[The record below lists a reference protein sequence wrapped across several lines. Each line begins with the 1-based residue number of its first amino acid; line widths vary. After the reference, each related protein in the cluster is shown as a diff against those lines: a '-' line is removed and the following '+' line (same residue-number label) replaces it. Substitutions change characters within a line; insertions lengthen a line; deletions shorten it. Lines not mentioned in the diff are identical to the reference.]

1 MFGKKKRKI
10 LNLTKEISDLNAKL
24 NKRDLA
30 YSDLETK
37 LSSKDSYIKELESK
51 NILLNSQMAEL
62 NMNLCLS
69 IGLNDKLGVDI
80 QNKIQQLIDLEINSN
95 LVKDSFVSNYEN
107 ISNENKNISSL
118 GNKYFLDDD
127 SVDFIPYDTKTNPN
141 NYNRTK
147 LYRLRKGELKLSDDG
162 ELYSLYAVN
171 FLIDDDF
178 CRMYLYATKENV
190 NKRFVDLLYSFFA
203 ESDFT
208 RAIQGKVDA
217 TFQIRLSDYKESFK
231 NKNIDKIFD
240 FTGLNS

>member
-10 LNLTKEISDLNAKL
+10 SNLTKEISDLNARL

-30 YSDLETK
+30 YSNLETK

-51 NILLNSQMAEL
+51 NSLLNSQMAEL

-127 SVDFIPYDTKTNPN
+127 SVDFIPYDIKTNPN

-147 LYRLRKGELKLSDDG
+147 LYRLRNGELKLSDDG

-171 FLIDDDF
+171 FLIDDAF
-178 CRMYLYATKENV
+178 CRVYLYATKENV
-190 NKRFVDLLYSFFA
+190 NKRFIDLLYSLFA
-203 ESDFT
+203 ESGST

>member
-10 LNLTKEISDLNAKL
+10 LNLTKEIFDLNAKL

-30 YSDLETK
+30 YSDLEMK

-51 NILLNSQMAEL
+51 NNLLNSQMAEL

-95 LVKDSFVSNYEN
+95 LVKDSFNSNYES
-107 ISNENKNISSL
+107 ISNKNTSL
-118 GNKYFLDDD
+118 LGDKYFLDDD

-147 LYRLRKGELKLSDDG
+147 LYRLRNGELKLSDDG

-171 FLIDDDF
+171 FLIEDAF
-178 CRMYLYATKENV
+178 CRVYLYATKENV

-203 ESDFT
+203 ESGFVGV
-208 RAIQGKVDA
+208 AQGKVDA

-231 NKNIDKIFD
+231 SKNIDKIFD

>member
-30 YSDLETK
+30 YSDLEMK

-51 NILLNSQMAEL
+51 NNLLNSQMAEL

-95 LVKDSFVSNYEN
+95 LVKDSFNSNYES
-107 ISNENKNISSL
+107 ISNKNTSL
-118 GNKYFLDDD
+118 LGDKYFLDDD

-147 LYRLRKGELKLSDDG
+147 LYRLRTGELKLSDDG

-171 FLIDDDF
+171 FLIEDAF
-178 CRMYLYATKENV
+178 CRVYLYATKENV
-190 NKRFVDLLYSFFA
+190 NKRFTDLMYSFFA
-203 ESDFT
+203 ESGFVGVV
-208 RAIQGKVDA
+208 QGKVDA

-231 NKNIDKIFD
+231 SKNIDKIFD